1 MRLSGALY
9 ITLKHLSSLSLTH
22 TLWFGGSVLPNI
34 PVLWEYH
41 CNVHAEFKS
50 VTLLQVIIVIN
61 IKAIKC
67 KKIRDRGMR
76 KFFVKTKH
84 LEKHV
89 QNNKGR

>member
-1 MRLSGALY
+1 M
-9 ITLKHLSSLSLTH
+9 
-22 TLWFGGSVLPNI
+22 
-34 PVLWEYH
+34 H